1 MPGAMAWRWVK
12 ARPVIALET
21 LESARRRGATIL
33 GELIG
38 YGTSIDQHHL
48 TQPHPQGDTTLAV
61 MKQACATAG
70 VTPDDIDYLNAHG
83 TGTVLNDSSEALAI
97 SEWAGHRAA
106 TLPVSSTKAS
116 IGHLLGAAGA
126 VEAVICLMTLREQW
140 LPPEVMFETPDPAC
154 KFPIVHKPRDA
165 RVNVVLVQLVW
176 IRRRQRDLDFAEVDM
191 SRIFVAGL
199 GAVSPAGWNVAALR
213 EALRT
218 RANPCPFN
226 PWNDPAGKQPL
237 PARLIPNPA
246 LRPEFLAHPRLRRT
260 SPITHY
266 VVAAALEATAA
277 LRANRD
283 PGLRLGLV
291 VCLQSGCVNYSC
303 RFFEETLKDPAT
315 ASPLLFPE
323 TVYAAPASHLAAVLG
338 NISLAS
344 SLVGDPAAFLQGVSL
359 GAQWLEEDR
368 VDACLVIGAEEIN
381 WILADALWQLERPAI
396 LTAGAGALC
405 LCREL
410 ERSSGVELAAIT
422 DAHTYSSRK
431 KRIQAARAM
440 RSQLGKISPG
450 ELLCDSAGGG
460 PHADAAEL
468 TAWRDWTGPRLSP
481 KRVLGE
487 GLMAAAAW
495 QCVAAC
501 DALTGGRFTAANV
514 SLVGSNQQAVG
525 ARFVRA
531 DSNISHLSTG

>member
-1 MPGAMAWRWVK
+1 
-12 ARPVIALET
+12 
-21 LESARRRGATIL
+21 
-33 GELIG
+33 
-38 YGTSIDQHHL
+38 
-48 TQPHPQGDTTLAV
+48 
-61 MKQACATAG
+61 
-70 VTPDDIDYLNAHG
+70 
-83 TGTVLNDSSEALAI
+83 
-97 SEWAGHRAA
+97 
-106 TLPVSSTKAS
+106 
-116 IGHLLGAAGA
+116 
-126 VEAVICLMTLREQW
+126 
-140 LPPEVMFETPDPAC
+140 
-154 KFPIVHKPRDA
+154 
-165 RVNVVLVQLVW
+165 
-176 IRRRQRDLDFAEVDM
+176 M

-218 RANPCPFN
+218 
-226 PWNDPAGKQPL
+226 DEPL
-237 PARLIPNPA
+237 PVQTLERPGWAKAFRTRLIPNPIS
-246 LRPEFLAHPRLRRT
+246 RPEFLAHPRLRRA

-283 PGLRLGLV
+283 AGFRLGLV

-359 GAQWLEEDR
+359 GAQWLEENR

-381 WILADALWQLERPAI
+381 WILADALWQLERPAV

-405 LCREL
+405 LCREP
-410 ERSSGVELAAIT
+410 ELSAGIELTAVT
-422 DAHTYSSRK
+422 DAHTYSTRNSRT
-431 KRIQAARAM
+431 QAARSM
-440 RSQLGKISPG
+440 REQLGKCSPG
-450 ELLCDSAGGG
+450 ELLCDGTGNN
-460 PHADAAEL
+460 PRTDAAEMA
-468 TAWRDWTGPRLSP
+468 AWRDWTGTRLSP
-481 KRVLGE
+481 KRILGE

-501 DALTGGRFTAANV
+501 DATAGGRFTAANV
-514 SLVGSNQQAVG
+514 SLVGSNQQAIG

-531 DSNISHLSTG
+531 DSGISHLSTG